1 LNDLNYTLLEDLSIL
16 GGSVR
21 SVTDQ
26 QTGEIATG
34 SAEVPFSK
42 ETARGRAPLS
52 TTHKRPFIE
61 WTAGAS
67 LLKVSGGGDFERQ
80 GGGKK
85 KPITGFSK
93 GSRRR
98 LMQTIARIKPDCELP
113 CFVTLTYPDKFP
125 EPRESK
131 KHLKTF
137 IKRLLR
143 AHPLCGVIWKLEPQ
157 ERGAPHYHMM
167 VWGVENFTLYNF
179 VVNAWHDIAGQG
191 DENHLRFHL
200 GLLDGSKPCVEPV
213 RSWRGVWSYASKYLG
228 KTFEIAGWDSLSVGR
243 YWAVVQKQNIPF
255 GEQMVMRITVKD
267 AHVWMRYQRR
277 FMGLKSRSYPS
288 LTTFCK
294 ADDWVNNLMRSGEV
308 QEKQTK

>member
-21 SVTDQ
+21 HVLDLD
-26 QTGEIATG
+26 TGEIATG
-34 SAEVPFSK
+34 SAEVSCK
-42 ETARGRAPLS
+42 QETARGRAPLS
-52 TTHKRPFIE
+52 TTHKRPFVE

-98 LMQTIARIKPDCELP
+98 LMQTIARIKPDGELP

-167 VWGVENFTLYNF
+167 VWGVENFTLCNF
-179 VVNAWHDIAGQG
+179 VVESWHDIAGAG
-191 DENHLRFHL
+191 DENHKLFHA
-200 GLLDGSKPCVEPV
+200 GLLAGSKPCVEPV

-243 YWAVVQKQNIPF
+243 YWAVIQKQNIPF
-255 GEQMVMRITVKD
+255 GQQMVMRITIKD

-294 ADDWVNNLMRSGEV
+294 ADDWINNLMRSGEV
-308 QEKQTK
+308 QENQT